1 MEGGWGDGKV
11 GEVGGGE
18 RKHVY
23 GLMIDY
29 LHTSVFEPLIN
40 DYRHN
45 TTKHASAYGIDNIT

>member
-1 MEGGWGDGKV
+1 MEGGWGDGK
-11 GEVGGGE
+11 VGGGE

-29 LHTSVFEPLIN
+29 GHTLVFEPLIN

-45 TTKHASAYGIDNIT
+45 ATKHASAYGIDNIT